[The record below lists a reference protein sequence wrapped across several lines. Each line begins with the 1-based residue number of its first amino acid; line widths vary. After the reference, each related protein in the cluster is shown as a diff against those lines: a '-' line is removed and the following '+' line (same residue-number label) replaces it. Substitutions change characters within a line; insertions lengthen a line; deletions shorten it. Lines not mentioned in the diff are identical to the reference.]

1 MEVTLIRTGGIIP
14 ITKKA
19 ITDADWTKKE
29 MNELI
34 NLLSID
40 ENPGQKRDAAQYK
53 LKLNDQ
59 TFSIDLEKIPLK
71 YTDVFD
77 RLKDNL
83 QIVKP
88 T

>member
-19 ITDADWTKKE
+19 ITDTDWTE
-29 MNELI
+29 NEINELV
-34 NLLSID
+34 NLLSAD
-40 ENPGQKRDAAQYK
+40 EAPAQMRDAAQYQ

-83 QIVKP
+83 KIVKP
-88 T
+88 I